1 MKGKIP
7 TPVILLGLIAGL
19 ILFAAALILD
29 DSIPAPASGLCCGIG
44 GVLLGLCGTAL
55 GLSWADRSLTPEQRR
70 EVEVAEQDERNV
82 AIREKAAYTS
92 WYWTLYLLWAAFFLT
107 LVLDGGFPT
116 ALVSVVIVL
125 HCVFLMVNMRRWG
138 KKL

>member
-7 TPVILLGLIAGL
+7 TPVIMLGLIAAL
-19 ILFAAALILD
+19 TLFAAALILG
-29 DSIPAPASGLCCGIG
+29 DSIPAPVSGLCFGIG
-44 GVLLGLCGTAL
+44 GALLGLCGTAL

-92 WYWTLYLLWAAFFLT
+92 WYWTTYLLWILFFVTLITSGGMYVAFVSAA
-107 LVLDGGFPT
+107 
-116 ALVSVVIVL
+116 IVL
-125 HCVFLMVNMRRWG
+125 HCVFLMINMRRWG